1 MTMRRKM
8 LRRVSVV
15 GFSSV
20 LSVSLLFALAG
31 VSKYLGLQYNL
42 GYTVKPIDLTILSK
56 QLDPSIWLA
65 STTIGAVT
73 SVLISFQNTRA
84 ERTSYMLFFLADLVE
99 IVMFFVGQSQ
109 VSFILSL
116 VLGMVFA
123 SLTSAYAK
131 TWRMRTQPASTWLT
145 CACFLGILAT
155 IELLALLSRILS
167 VFPNLSNLTF
177 LAQSA
182 YTQLQLSEFL
192 FTFSPILLLA
202 TILVWVPV
210 LPMITRRGANH
221 YEWKHSIAQQPRKC
235 NLRVIV
241 PILGFAFLLA
251 IFVPLSPYITKPV
264 PRGVDIR
271 FYYSLL
277 NSTATFQG
285 AVSDLGTQSHGPYLL
300 FLYAIRLLTGWNTWQ
315 AVVVAPSFLALFF
328 AASTYLLMHQISGSS
343 VASAV
348 AAVFAASWL
357 HTTIG
362 LFAAIYANWFA
373 MSFVMLFLYFLSKT
387 LEVASTYSRI
397 LAIAAGYAT
406 ALTHVWTWVILV
418 AALGVAFAL
427 TISKP
432 RAKPIQHRISGEAL
446 TTGVLFLAISL
457 PIIALSLTLPSLNA
471 AVRSGANDVVGSM
484 SLTRLSQVLFLV
496 GSTLTRYV
504 GDILAYPV
512 PLVLTPLGALYL
524 AKTNAKSARMLVSWL
539 IVTSIITLL
548 LDPWFQWRVL
558 YIIPFEIFA
567 ASGVMAA
574 LAVVDWLAKKT
585 AVGIDHMSAFLLVKC
600 LIVTLVLLDS
610 ANYALTAASTL
621 PLS

>member
-1 MTMRRKM
+1 MRR
-8 LRRVSVV
+8 RRITPRKASVV
-15 GFSSV
+15 GFSST
-20 LSVSLLFALAG
+20 LSVSILFALAG
-31 VSKYLGLQYNL
+31 ISKYLGLQYNL
-42 GYTVKPIDLTILSK
+42 AYTVKPIDLTILSK
-56 QLDPSIWLA
+56 QLDPSVWLA

-73 SVLISFQNTRA
+73 SVLLSFQSTRT
-84 ERTSYMLFFLADLVE
+84 ERTSYMLLFLADLIE
-99 IVMFFVGQSQ
+99 IAMFFVGQPQ
-109 VSFILSL
+109 VSFILSI
-116 VLGMVFA
+116 VLGIVFA

-131 TWRMRTQPASTWLT
+131 TWRMRTQPAGTWLT
-145 CACFLGILAT
+145 CGCFLGILAT

-167 VFPNLSNLTF
+167 VFPNLSNPSF

-182 YTQLQLSEFL
+182 DSQLQLSEFL
-192 FTFSPILLLA
+192 FTFSPILLLV
-202 TILVWVPV
+202 TILVWIPI
-210 LPMITRRGANH
+210 LPLIMRRGANH
-221 YEWKHSIAQQPRKC
+221 YERKTSIAPKPRKS
-235 NLRVIV
+235 NLAIIV
-241 PILGFAFLLA
+241 PILGFAFVLA

-277 NSTATFQG
+277 NSTTTLQS

-300 FLYAIRLLTGWNTWQ
+300 FLYVIRLLTGWNTWQ
-315 AVVVAPSFLALFF
+315 AVVVAPCFLALFF
-328 AASTYLLMHQISGSS
+328 TASTYLLMHQISGSS
-343 VASAV
+343 IASAI

-387 LEVASTYSRI
+387 LEAASIYSGI
-397 LAIAAGYAT
+397 LTIVVGYAT
-406 ALTHVWTWVILV
+406 ALTHVWTWAILV

-432 RAKPIQHRISGEAL
+432 RVRSIQHRISGEAI
-446 TTGVLFLAISL
+446 TIGVLFLAITL

-471 AVRSGANDVVGSM
+471 AVRSGASDVVGSM

-496 GSTLTRYV
+496 GFTLTRYV

-524 AKTNAKSARMLVSWL
+524 AKTNAKSARMLVPWL

-567 ASGVMAA
+567 ASGVTAA

-585 AVGIDHMSAFLLVKC
+585 AVGIDQRSAFLLVKC